1 MGITWFWHSL
11 KTTRLLPHILLPTPV
26 GLTIMTNGSHIIF
39 FHITNNLYMKH
50 IALYLRV
57 STSEQT
63 VENQRI
69 RLVEFAEKNNY
80 TFDVYEET
88 ESTRKTRPVKQALL
102 AKLRQNQYDAVV
114 VYKLDRWAR
123 SSTEL
128 ILDTKEII
136 DKGIGFISISDNL
149 DFSTAAGK
157 LHFQILSAFAE
168 FERELIRE
176 RTIEGL
182 RRAKMQGKQAGRPKG
197 SKDSKQRKK
206 SGYVLREAKKKMKL
220 DINKGIHRA
229 IESYIN

>member
-1 MGITWFWHSL
+1 
-11 KTTRLLPHILLPTPV
+11 
-26 GLTIMTNGSHIIF
+26 
-39 FHITNNLYMKH
+39 MKH
-50 IALYLRV
+50 IALYIRV

-69 RLVEFAEKNNY
+69 RLIEYAEKNDCTY
-80 TFDVYEET
+80 DMYEEV
-88 ESTRKTRPVKQALL
+88 ESTRKTRPVKQTLL
-102 AKLRQNQYDAVV
+102 AKLRLNQYESVV

-128 ILDTKEII
+128 ILDTKELI

-157 LHFQILSAFAE
+157 LHFAILSAFAE

-182 RRAKMQGKQAGRPKG
+182 RRAKLQGKQAGRPKG
-197 SKDSKQRKK
+197 SKDTKKRRK
-206 SGYVLREAKKKMKL
+206 SGYVLREARKRQLVEIKSG
-220 DINKGIHRA
+220 INKN
-229 IESYIN
+229 IEEYIN

>member
-1 MGITWFWHSL
+1 MNKVAIY
-11 KTTRLLPHILLPTPV
+11 I
-26 GLTIMTNGSHIIF
+26 
-39 FHITNNLYMKH
+39 
-50 IALYLRV
+50 RV

-69 RLVEFAEKNNY
+69 RLIEYAVKNGY
-80 TFDVYEET
+80 KFEVFEEV

-102 AKLRQNQYDAVV
+102 ARLRKNEYDAVV

-128 ILDTKEII
+128 ILDTKEIL
-136 DKGIGFISISDNL
+136 DKNIGFISISDNL
-149 DFSTAAGK
+149 DFSTATGK

-182 RRAKMQGKQAGRPKG
+182 KRAKAQGKQSGRPVG

-206 SGYVLREAKKKMKL
+206 SGYILREAIKKQKV
-220 DINKGIHRA
+220 DTNFGIHKS
-229 IESYIN
+229 IEAYIDK

>member
-1 MGITWFWHSL
+1 
-11 KTTRLLPHILLPTPV
+11 
-26 GLTIMTNGSHIIF
+26 
-39 FHITNNLYMKH
+39 MKH
-50 IALYLRV
+50 LALYIRV

-69 RLVEFAEKNNY
+69 RVIEYAEKNGCTY
-80 TFDVYEET
+80 DIFEET

-102 AKLRQNQYDAVV
+102 AKLRQSQYDAVV

-128 ILDTKEII
+128 ILDTKELI
-136 DKGIGFISISDNL
+136 DKGVGFISISDNL
-149 DFSTAAGK
+149 DFSTASGK

-182 RRAKMQGKQAGRPKG
+182 RRAKSQGKKVGRPKG
-197 SKDSKQRKK
+197 SKDSKKRKK
-206 SGYVLREAKKKMKL
+206 SGYIIREAKKKQQS
-220 DINKGIHRA
+220 DFEIGIHKS
-229 IESYIN
+229 IESYLT

>member
-1 MGITWFWHSL
+1 
-11 KTTRLLPHILLPTPV
+11 
-26 GLTIMTNGSHIIF
+26 
-39 FHITNNLYMKH
+39 MKH

-69 RLVEFAEKNNY
+69 RLIEYAEKNGY
-80 TFDVYEET
+80 SYDVYEEV
-88 ESTRKTRPVKQALL
+88 ESTRKTRPVKQSLL
-102 AKLRQNQYDAVV
+102 QKLRNKEYEAVV

-128 ILDTKEII
+128 ILDTKELV
-136 DKGIGFISISDNL
+136 DKGVGFISITDNL

-182 RRAKMQGKQAGRPKG
+182 NRAKLQGKQVGRPKG
-197 SKDSKQRKK
+197 SKDSKKRKK
-206 SGYVLREAKKKMKL
+206 SGYILREANKRKL
-220 DINKGIHRA
+220 VDENNGIHKSV
-229 IESYIN
+229 ESYLD